1 MLLFNILI
9 LGGNSSN
16 VIEKQPMT
24 RCLKLVPF
32 CNVDP
37 RVMEEV
43 SKEDNPEPWIRKEDM
58 SFRNKRLW
66 ETRKR
71 ILHGI
76 VFTAR

>member
-1 MLLFNILI
+1 MREQKSRRGMVLSSFLAV
-9 LGGNSSN
+9 GG
-16 VIEKQPMT
+16 T
-24 RCLKLVPF
+24 
-32 CNVDP
+32 
-37 RVMEEV
+37 VMEEV